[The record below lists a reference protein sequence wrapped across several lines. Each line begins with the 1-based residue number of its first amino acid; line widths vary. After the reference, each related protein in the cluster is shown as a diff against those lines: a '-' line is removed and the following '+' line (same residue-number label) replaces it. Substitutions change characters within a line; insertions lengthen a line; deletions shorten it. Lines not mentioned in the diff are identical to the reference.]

1 MTIQSPGALHIHSR
15 FSDGT
20 GEIDEIARDAAR
32 SGLEW
37 IGMTDHNTLAE
48 DYRAFAGRRHGVV
61 VLVGYEWT
69 PEGGDHML
77 VHGTPKALGKD
88 PLDPTL
94 PPGEAIRVLTERG
107 ALTHL
112 AHPDERRGQAMPEL
126 PPFPW
131 HDWSLGGFRGL
142 ELWNYMSEW
151 AERLTPR
158 NKLLHALLPGTGL
171 GGPTERLLDWWDWLN
186 VPLEDDPSGA
196 PRFNG
201 GPRLTVGVS
210 GTDAHAFKV
219 PFLGRT
225 LTIFPYADL
234 FRAFTNYLVL
244 DGPLPGAFEAA
255 RTTVLDAIGAG
266 RLFFANRRLGDALG
280 TELEAVDPAG
290 CRAGPGGCLAWSEG
304 CVIRA
309 TTPRAA
315 RLRLLRD
322 GTEVAGGHG
331 RELEHTATRPGAYR
345 LEARRFGEP
354 WLFSNPVVLR
364 RAGASVLSS

>member
-1 MTIQSPGALHIHSR
+1 MTHHSPGALHIHSR

-20 GEIDEIARDAAR
+20 GELDEIARAAAR

-48 DYRAFAGRRHGVV
+48 AYRGFAGIHHGVA

-77 VHGTPKALGKD
+77 VHGRPDELGD
-88 PLDPTL
+88 APLDPTL
-94 PPGEAIRVLTERG
+94 PPPDAVRLLTERG

-112 AHPDERRGQAMPEL
+112 AHPDERRGEAMREL

-131 HDWSLGGFRGL
+131 HDWSLTGFRGL

-186 VPLEDDPSGA
+186 VPLRDDAGGPLY
-196 PRFNG
+196 NG
-201 GPRLTVGVS
+201 GRRLTVGVS

-219 PFLGRT
+219 RFLGLT
-225 LTIFPYADL
+225 LTIFPYAEL

-244 DGPLPGAFEAA
+244 ERPLPSDYPAA
-255 RTTVLDAIGAG
+255 QGEILDALGAG
-266 RLFFANRRLGDALG
+266 RLYFANRRLGDALG
-280 TELEAVDPAG
+280 TELEAGDASDR
-290 CRAGPGGCLAWSEG
+290 RAGPGGCVAWSED
-304 CVIRA
+304 CAISVR
-309 TTPRAA
+309 TPRVAD
-315 RLRLLRD
+315 LRLLRD
-322 GTEVAGGHG
+322 GAEVARARG
-331 RELEHTATRPGAYR
+331 RELVVERARPGAYR

-354 WLFSNPVVLR
+354 WCFTNPVVVR
-364 RAGASVLSS
+364 PPVRPVLSS